1 MVVGIDKEN
10 KEPMKRITKGLTLL
24 LALSLVGTSALV
36 AGDKNKQ
43 MMSPQE
49 RLHQEVFHQLVT
61 LPFYGVFDDLSYS
74 VDGDTVTLM
83 GQVTRPT
90 LKSDSERRVKK
101 IEGVDKVVNQIE
113 VLPLSPNDDRIRL
126 AVYRAIFSNPG
137 LDQYALRA
145 VPPIHIIVK
154 NGNVALTG
162 VVSREGDKNQAG
174 IIANGVSG
182 VFGVTNNLKVDR
194 N

>member
-1 MVVGIDKEN
+1 
-10 KEPMKRITKGLTLL
+10 MKRITRVLTML
-24 LALSLVGTSALV
+24 LALSLLGTAALV
-36 AGDKNKQ
+36 AGDKKQ
-43 MMSPQE
+43 MLSPQE

-61 LPFYGVFDDLSYS
+61 LPYYGVFDDLSYS
-74 VDGDTVTLM
+74 VEGDTVTLM

-90 LKSDSERRVKK
+90 LKTDAERRVMK

-126 AVYRAIFSNPG
+126 AVYRAIYSKPG

-145 VPPIHIIVK
+145 VPPLHIIVK
-154 NGNVALTG
+154 NGNVTLTG
-162 VVSREGDKNQAG
+162 FVSREGDKNQAG
-174 IIANGVSG
+174 IVANGVSG
-182 VFGVTNNLKVDR
+182 VFGVTNNLQVDK